1 MIDLS
6 PADETIVNAI
16 LKKHIAKCEVRAFGS
31 RHKWTAKS
39 YSDLDLA
46 IVGTAKLDKNVIYA
60 LQEAFE
66 ESELSFRV
74 DVLDWYAISDEFR
87 QIIEQGYT
95 VIQEKEIDNQLPAG
109 WTVKRLGDVVDIVM
123 GQSPNGAFCNN
134 NGDGTPL
141 LNGPTEFT
149 HKYPKPVQ
157 FTSHITKQSKIGDI
171 LFCVRG
177 STTGKM
183 NWADKNYVIGR
194 GLAAI
199 RHTTDTSLNPFIK
212 ALIEQNLDVILSSA
226 TGSTFPNVSRD
237 LLDSILVNVPPI
249 DEQKE
254 IAAILSSLDDK
265 IELNRQTNQTL
276 EEMAQSIFKEWFID
290 FNFPDENGNPYRD
303 SGGLMIDSELGQIPA
318 SWSVGKLGSM
328 CEVISKGT
336 TPTSLQIENLDKNIP
351 FIKVKDIA
359 FNGTI
364 NISGL
369 DLIPDEVHKKVLKRS
384 ILKTGDILF
393 SIAGTIGRV
402 SILPENLNNS
412 NCNQAVAFIR
422 LKDREYLEFIHQHLI
437 SQNIQGLILG
447 SVVQGVQANVS
458 LTTLGNIPVIFPD
471 KYSLLSFNCLIKP
484 VYKKNTD
491 NDTQIS
497 SAICIRD
504 TLLPKLMSGN
514 ITRIG

>member
-1 MIDLS
+1 MIDIS
-6 PADETIVNAI
+6 PADEIIVNAI
-16 LKKHIAKCEVRAFGS
+16 LKKHVAKCEVRAFGS

-46 IVGTAKLDKNVIYA
+46 IVGTGKLDKNVIYA

-87 QIIEQGYT
+87 QIIEQGYS

-109 WTVKRLGDVVDIVM
+109 WTVKKLGDVVDYISDRVSVNLLSNANYISTENM
-123 GQSPNGAFCNN
+123 LSNYGGITISSGLPNSSNAA
-134 NGDGTPL
+134 
-141 LNGPTEFT
+141 EF
-149 HKYPKPVQ
+149 
-157 FTSHITKQSKIGDI
+157 INEDI
-171 LFCVRG
+171 LISNIRPYF
-177 STTGKM
+177 KKI
-183 NWADKNYVIGR
+183 WLADKNGGCSNDVLVLRNKDKNKFCTKFLYYALANNHFFDYVMAGSR
-194 GLAAI
+194 GTKMPRGDKAQISHYSMLI
-199 RHTTDTSLNPFIK
+199 PSL
-212 ALIEQNLDVILSSA
+212 
-226 TGSTFPNVSRD
+226 
-237 LLDSILVNVPPI
+237 
-249 DEQKE
+249 DEQKK

-303 SGGLMIDSELGQIPA
+303 SGGTMIDSELGKIPS
-318 SWSVGKLGSM
+318 SWSIGKLGGM

-336 TPTSLQIENLDKNIP
+336 TPTSLQIKNLDKNIP
-351 FIKVKDIA
+351 FIKVKDINC
-359 FNGTI
+359 NGTI
-364 NISGL
+364 KISGL

-458 LTTLGNIPVIFPD
+458 LTTLGSIPVLFPD
-471 KYSLLSFNCLIKP
+471 EYSLLRFNCLIKP
-484 VYKKNTD
+484 IYKKITD
-491 NDTQIS
+491 NNTQIS
-497 SAICIRD
+497 SVIYIRD
-504 TLLPKLMSGN
+504 TLLPKLMSGK
-514 ITRIG
+514 ILIS